1 MKKILS
7 LLIIAVIAITGCKRN
22 EFDNTIKGEALGNFS
37 LKTPEK
43 NAMLVLNS
51 ATPDQQVVIDWTAAL
66 PGVNT
71 APTYTWIAALKTGS
85 LDAPLLEIPS
95 DNKGLTNKL
104 TISQKALDE
113 ALKAKG
119 IADGLKTDLIWTIL
133 AKNGSVSVR
142 ATETFNLSITRFGD
156 GASNFALYSPAS
168 SFDVVSVESLS
179 PTEFLTFK
187 WQKSFAGKPA
197 GNITYKVKFI
207 KNGGDFNSPL
217 MEFTAA
223 NNGADSTFSISY
235 SNLDVAMKAAGLTDR
250 THLDSLKWNVEA
262 NSGAF
267 KKFADYSNDIVI
279 KRGTK
284 LTMYLIGDATP
295 GGWDN
300 SAGNASIPEMTALGD
315 GKWTITLRLTK
326 DGGFKFIPKK
336 GSWDVNY
343 GGSPNGTDLGGD
355 NISISETATYKV
367 TLDEVNKKY
376 TVVKN

>member
-1 MKKILS
+1 
-7 LLIIAVIAITGCKRN
+7 
-22 EFDNTIKGEALGNFS
+22 
-37 LKTPEK
+37 
-43 NAMLVLNS
+43 
-51 ATPDQQVVIDWTAAL
+51 
-66 PGVNT
+66 
-71 APTYTWIAALKTGS
+71 
-85 LDAPLLEIPS
+85 
-95 DNKGLTNKL
+95 
-104 TISQKALDE
+104 
-113 ALKAKG
+113 
-119 IADGLKTDLIWTIL
+119 
-133 AKNGSVSVR
+133 
-142 ATETFNLSITRFGD
+142 
-156 GASNFALYSPAS
+156 
-168 SFDVVSVESLS
+168 
-179 PTEFLTFK
+179 
-187 WQKSFAGKPA
+187 
-197 GNITYKVKFI
+197 
-207 KNGGDFNSPL
+207 

-355 NISISETATYKV
+355 NISISETATYTV